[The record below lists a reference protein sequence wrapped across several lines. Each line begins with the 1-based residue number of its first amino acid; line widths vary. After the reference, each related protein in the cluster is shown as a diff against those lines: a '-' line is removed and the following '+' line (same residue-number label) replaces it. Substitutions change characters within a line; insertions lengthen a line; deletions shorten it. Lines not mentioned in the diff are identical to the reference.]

1 MVAPMKILQLRF
13 KNINSLAG
21 NQELDFTKPEFTENG
36 IFAITGKTGSGKSSI
51 LDAISLALY
60 GKTPRVDVTGS
71 SNDVMTHGERD
82 CFSEIVFESNGK
94 KWKAAWKQE
103 LSKNGNLKQIERSI
117 ADEND
122 KIIADKVSEASKKI
136 VEILGFDFEQ
146 FTKVILLAQGSF
158 TAFLQADK
166 SEKGELL
173 EQITGTKIYG
183 EISKKVFEK
192 NKLESQKLE
201 KIGLELDA
209 IKILN
214 EEEIQKL
221 QNEILSFE
229 EQKNSINKELQVI
242 EQILEK
248 IKALHSALEDIKKSE
263 EKIKNLQKELSDDEK
278 IFNKSK
284 QELQI
289 KLDLQTA
296 KNQELKDKKTEVSK
310 ILNKKEISHYHS
322 EKEKITVFGKE
333 IKTLIDSIKEI
344 ISSKMKMEK
353 NEKIIEENSAKAKEL
368 SAKLKSENKS
378 LEDIEKHINLLQEN
392 IKLAEKIRSLEEHRK
407 ALRDGEECPLC
418 GAKEHPFAKGNTPH
432 LGEKESE
439 LKDKKQQFKNLGDQI
454 LNREKTLEKLK
465 SDISNAQKNNKETEK
480 EIGEGRK
487 KIQQILAELGQIG
500 CKISEDENCINEL
513 ELIRKQKQDE
523 YKKNEE
529 IIKSAENVEKSIRAL
544 ADGEIPKICLE
555 IDAKKNEINSLQT
568 KIAMLKTS
576 IQEKQEQINL
586 QRANV
591 EKLEKEKMSA
601 EKSPEELQ
609 AEYKTKKQK
618 TEELLRAS
626 GANKQLLENNNLNL
640 EKSKQ
645 KLAEKE
651 KQQIASDKWKR
662 LDNLIGSADGKKFR
676 NYAQALTFENL
687 IALTN
692 KQLQKMSERYLLKR
706 IGDLSNPFELL
717 VIDKFQN
724 CAERTA
730 QNLSG
735 GEKFIVSLSL
745 ALGLANMA
753 SRNVRI
759 DTMFIDE
766 GFGTLD
772 SDYLDV
778 ALTALSSLQSEGK
791 LIGVISHLSEL
802 KERIATHITVAPVGN
817 GRSRITPIC

>member
-1 MVAPMKILQLRF
+1 MKILQLRF

-21 NQELDFTKPEFTENG
+21 YQELNFTKPEFTETG

-82 CFSEIVFESNGK
+82 CFSEIIFESNGK
-94 KWKAAWKQE
+94 KWKANWKQE
-103 LSKNGNLKQIERSI
+103 LSKTGNLKQIERSI

-122 KIIADKVSEASKKI
+122 KIIADKISDANKKI
-136 VEILGFDFEQ
+136 VEILGLDFEQ

-192 NKLESQKLE
+192 NKLENQKFE
-201 KIGLELDA
+201 KIGVELDA
-209 IKILN
+209 IKILS
-214 EEEIQKL
+214 EEETQKL
-221 QNEILSFE
+221 QNEILNFE
-229 EQKNSINKELQVI
+229 EQKNSINKELQAI

-248 IKALHSALEDIKKSE
+248 IKALHSVLEDIKNSE
-263 EKIKNLQKELSDDEK
+263 TKIKNLQKELAINEDTS
-278 IFNKSK
+278 NKAK

-289 KLDLQTA
+289 KLDLQIA
-296 KNQELKDKKTEVSK
+296 KNQELKNKKTEVSK
-310 ILNKKEISHYHS
+310 ILNEKEISYYHN
-322 EKEKITVFGKE
+322 EKEKITGFGKE
-333 IKTLIDSIKEI
+333 LNNLVSNIKEI
-344 ISSKMKMEK
+344 ISNKIKMKK
-353 NEKIIEENSAKAKEL
+353 NDKIIAENSAKVKEL
-368 SAKLKSENKS
+368 SAKIKSEKKAS
-378 LEDIEKHINLLQEN
+378 EDFEKHINLLQEN

-407 ALRDGEECPLC
+407 ALKDGEECPLC
-418 GAKEHPFAKGNTPH
+418 GAKEHPFAKGNTPRV
-432 LGEKESE
+432 GEKESE
-439 LKDKKQQFKNLGDQI
+439 LKDKKQQLKDLNNQI
-454 LNREKTLEKLK
+454 LNEEKTLEKLK
-465 SDISNAQKNNKETEK
+465 SDMNNAQKNNRETEK
-480 EIGEGRK
+480 EIGGSRK
-487 KIQQILAELGQIG
+487 KIEQILSELRQLG
-500 CKISEDENCINEL
+500 CKISEDEGCINEL
-513 ELIRKQKQDE
+513 ELIRKQKQGE
-523 YKKNEE
+523 YKEIEE
-529 IIKSAENVEKSIRAL
+529 IIKSAENVEKSIRVL
-544 ADGEIPKICLE
+544 TDGEIPKIGLE

-568 KIAMLKTS
+568 KIATIKTS
-576 IQEKQEQINL
+576 IQERQERINL
-586 QRANV
+586 QKANA

-609 AEYKTKKQK
+609 IEYKAKKQK
-618 TEELLRAS
+618 AEELLRAS

-645 KLAEKE
+645 KIAEKE
-651 KQQIASDKWKR
+651 RQQVTSDRWKR

-753 SRNVRI
+753 SRNMRI

-802 KERIATHITVAPVGN
+802 KERIATHITVTPVGN
-817 GRSRITPIC
+817 GRSRIE

>member
-1 MVAPMKILQLRF
+1 MKILQLRF

-21 NQELDFTKPEFTENG
+21 NQELDFTKPEFTETG

-71 SNDVMTHGERD
+71 SNDVMTHGEKD

-94 KWKAAWKQE
+94 KWKATWKQE

-122 KIIADKVSEASKKI
+122 KIIADKVSEASKEI
-136 VEILGFDFEQ
+136 VKILGFDFEQ

-192 NKLESQKLE
+192 NKLENQKLE

-209 IKILN
+209 IKILS
-214 EEEIQKL
+214 EEETQKL
-221 QNEILSFE
+221 QNDISNFE

-242 EQILEK
+242 EK
-248 IKALHSALEDIKKSE
+248 IEDIKNLE
-263 EKIKNLQKELSDDEK
+263 EKIKNLQKELIVNED
-278 IFNKSK
+278 IFNKAK

-289 KLDLQTA
+289 KLDLQTT
-296 KNQELKDKKTEVSK
+296 KNQELKAQKTEVSK
-310 ILNKKEISHYHS
+310 ILNKKEISYYHN

-333 IKTLIDSIKEI
+333 LNNLVSNIKEI
-344 ISSKMKMEK
+344 ISNKMKMEK
-353 NEKIIEENSAKAKEL
+353 NDKITAENTAKAKEL
-368 SAKLKSENKS
+368 SAKIKNEKKL

-418 GAKEHPFAKGNTPH
+418 GAKEHPFAKGNAPRV
-432 LGEKESE
+432 GKKESE
-439 LKDKKQQFKNLGDQI
+439 LKDKKQQLKDLSGQV
-454 LNREKTLEKLK
+454 LNEEKTLEKLK
-465 SDISNAQKNNKETEK
+465 SDVSNLQKNNKETEK
-480 EIGEGRK
+480 EIGESK
-487 KIQQILAELGQIG
+487 KRIEQILSELGQIG

-513 ELIRKQKQDE
+513 ELIRKQKLDE
-523 YKKNEE
+523 YRKNEE
-529 IIKSAENVEKSIRAL
+529 IIKSAENVEKSIKVL
-544 ADGEIPKICLE
+544 TDTEISKINSE

-568 KIAMLKTS
+568 KTATLKTS
-576 IQEKQEQINL
+576 IQEKQEQINI
-586 QRANV
+586 QKANV
-591 EKLEKEKMSA
+591 EKLKKEKMFA

-609 AEYKTKKQK
+609 AEYKAKKQK
-618 TEELLRAS
+618 AEELLRAS

-645 KLAEKE
+645 KIAEKE
-651 KQQIASDKWKR
+651 KQQIMSDKWKR

-802 KERIATHITVAPVGN
+802 KERIATHITVTSVGN
-817 GRSRITPIC
+817 GRSRIKF

>member
-1 MVAPMKILQLRF
+1 
-13 KNINSLAG
+13 
-21 NQELDFTKPEFTENG
+21 
-36 IFAITGKTGSGKSSI
+36 
-51 LDAISLALY
+51 
-60 GKTPRVDVTGS
+60 
-71 SNDVMTHGERD
+71 
-82 CFSEIVFESNGK
+82 
-94 KWKAAWKQE
+94 
-103 LSKNGNLKQIERSI
+103 
-117 ADEND
+117 
-122 KIIADKVSEASKKI
+122 
-136 VEILGFDFEQ
+136 
-146 FTKVILLAQGSF
+146 
-158 TAFLQADK
+158 LQADK

-192 NKLESQKLE
+192 NKLENQKLE

-209 IKILN
+209 IKILS
-214 EEEIQKL
+214 EEETQKL
-221 QNEILSFE
+221 QNDISNFE

-242 EQILEK
+242 EK
-248 IKALHSALEDIKKSE
+248 IEDIKNLE
-263 EKIKNLQKELSDDEK
+263 EKIKNLQKELIVNED
-278 IFNKSK
+278 IFNKAK

-289 KLDLQTA
+289 KLDLQTT
-296 KNQELKDKKTEVSK
+296 KNQELKAQKTEVSK
-310 ILNKKEISHYHS
+310 ILNKKEISYYHN

-333 IKTLIDSIKEI
+333 LNNLVSNIKEI
-344 ISSKMKMEK
+344 ISNKMKMEK
-353 NEKIIEENSAKAKEL
+353 NDKITAENTAKAKEL
-368 SAKLKSENKS
+368 SAKIKNEKKL

-418 GAKEHPFAKGNTPH
+418 GAKEHPFAKGNAPRV
-432 LGEKESE
+432 GKKESE
-439 LKDKKQQFKNLGDQI
+439 LKDKKQQLKDLSGQV
-454 LNREKTLEKLK
+454 LNEEKTLEKLK
-465 SDISNAQKNNKETEK
+465 SDVSNLQKNNKETEK
-480 EIGEGRK
+480 EIGESK
-487 KIQQILAELGQIG
+487 KRIEQILSELGQIG

-513 ELIRKQKQDE
+513 ELIRKQKLDE
-523 YKKNEE
+523 YRKNEE
-529 IIKSAENVEKSIRAL
+529 IIKSAENVEKSIKVL
-544 ADGEIPKICLE
+544 TDTEISKINSE

-568 KIAMLKTS
+568 KTATLKTS
-576 IQEKQEQINL
+576 IQEKQEQINI
-586 QRANV
+586 QKANV
-591 EKLEKEKMSA
+591 EKLKKEKMFA

-609 AEYKTKKQK
+609 AEYKAKKQK
-618 TEELLRAS
+618 AEELLRAS

-645 KLAEKE
+645 KIAEKE
-651 KQQIASDKWKR
+651 KQQIMSDKWKR

-802 KERIATHITVAPVGN
+802 KERIATHITVTSVGN
-817 GRSRITPIC
+817 GRSRIKF

>member
-21 NQELDFTKPEFTENG
+21 NQELDFTKPEFTETG

-192 NKLESQKLE
+192 NKLENQKLE

-209 IKILN
+209 IKILS

-221 QNEILSFE
+221 QNEIADFE
-229 EQKNSINKELQVI
+229 EQKNSINRELQAI
-242 EQILEK
+242 EK
-248 IKALHSALEDIKKSE
+248 MEDIKNLEK
-263 EKIKNLQKELSDDEK
+263 KIKNLQKELSAYEDT
-278 IFNKSK
+278 FNKAK

-296 KNQELKDKKTEVSK
+296 KNQELKAQKTEVSK

-322 EKEKITVFGKE
+322 EKEKITAFGKE
-333 IKTLIDSIKEI
+333 INNLVSNIKEI
-344 ISSKMKMEK
+344 ISNKIKMEK
-353 NEKIIEENSAKAKEL
+353 NEKITAENSAKAKEL
-368 SAKLKSENKS
+368 AAKLKSENKS
-378 LEDIEKHINLLQEN
+378 LEALEKHINLLQEN

-454 LNREKTLEKLK
+454 LYREKTLEKLK

-487 KIQQILAELGQIG
+487 KIQQILVELGQIG
-500 CKISEDENCINEL
+500 CEISEDENCINEL

-529 IIKSAENVEKSIRAL
+529 IIKNAENVERSIRAL
-544 ADGEIPKICLE
+544 ADGEIPKIGLE
-555 IDAKKNEINSLQT
+555 IDAKKNDINSLQT
-568 KIAMLKTS
+568 KITTLKTS

-591 EKLEKEKMSA
+591 EKLEKEKMFA

-609 AEYKTKKQK
+609 TEYRAKKQK
-618 TEELLRAS
+618 AEELLRAS

-802 KERIATHITVAPVGN
+802 KERIATHITVASVGN
-817 GRSRITPIC
+817 GRSRIIPIC

>member
-1 MVAPMKILQLRF
+1 MKILQLRF

-192 NKLESQKLE
+192 NKLENQKLE

-209 IKILN
+209 IKILS
-214 EEEIQKL
+214 EEETQKL
-221 QNEILSFE
+221 QNDISNFE

-242 EQILEK
+242 EK
-248 IKALHSALEDIKKSE
+248 IEDIKNLE
-263 EKIKNLQKELSDDEK
+263 EKIKNLQKELIVNED
-278 IFNKSK
+278 IFNKAK

-289 KLDLQTA
+289 KLDLQTT
-296 KNQELKDKKTEVSK
+296 KNQELKAQKTEVSK
-310 ILNKKEISHYHS
+310 ILNKKEISYYHN

-333 IKTLIDSIKEI
+333 LNNLVSNIKEI
-344 ISSKMKMEK
+344 ISNKMKMEK
-353 NEKIIEENSAKAKEL
+353 NDKITAENTAKAKEL
-368 SAKLKSENKS
+368 SAKIKNEKKL

-418 GAKEHPFAKGNTPH
+418 GAKEHPFAKGNAPRV
-432 LGEKESE
+432 GKKESE
-439 LKDKKQQFKNLGDQI
+439 LKDKKQQLKDLSGQV
-454 LNREKTLEKLK
+454 LNEEKTLEKLK
-465 SDISNAQKNNKETEK
+465 SDVSNLQKNNKETEK
-480 EIGEGRK
+480 EIGESK
-487 KIQQILAELGQIG
+487 KRIEQILSELGQIG

-513 ELIRKQKQDE
+513 ELIRKQKLDE
-523 YKKNEE
+523 YRKNEE
-529 IIKSAENVEKSIRAL
+529 IIKSAENVEKSIKVL
-544 ADGEIPKICLE
+544 TDTEISKINSE

-568 KIAMLKTS
+568 KTATLKTS
-576 IQEKQEQINL
+576 IQEKQEQINI
-586 QRANV
+586 QKANV
-591 EKLEKEKMSA
+591 EKLKKEKMFA

-609 AEYKTKKQK
+609 AEYKAKKQK
-618 TEELLRAS
+618 AEELLRAS

-645 KLAEKE
+645 KIAEKE
-651 KQQIASDKWKR
+651 KQQIMSDKWKR

-802 KERIATHITVAPVGN
+802 KERIATHITVTSVGN
-817 GRSRITPIC
+817 GRSRIKF

>member
-1 MVAPMKILQLRF
+1 MKILQLRF

-21 NQELDFTKPEFTENG
+21 NQELDFAKPEFTENG

-82 CFSEIVFESNGK
+82 CFSEIIFESNGK

-192 NKLESQKLE
+192 NKLENQKLE

-221 QNEILSFE
+221 QNEIADFE
-229 EQKNSINKELQVI
+229 NQKNSINRELQAI
-242 EQILEK
+242 EK
-248 IKALHSALEDIKKSE
+248 MEDIKNLE
-263 EKIKNLQKELSDDEK
+263 EKIKNLQKELADNEN
-278 IFNKSK
+278 IFNKAK

-296 KNQELKDKKTEVSK
+296 KNQELKAQKTEVSK
-310 ILNKKEISHYHS
+310 ILNKKEISHYHN
-322 EKEKITVFGKE
+322 EKEKIMAFGKE

-344 ISSKMKMEK
+344 ISSKIKMEK

-368 SAKLKSENKS
+368 AAKLKSENKS

-439 LKDKKQQFKNLGDQI
+439 LKDKKRQFKNLGDQI
-454 LNREKTLEKLK
+454 LNGEKTLEKLK

-487 KIQQILAELGQIG
+487 KIQQILAELGQID

-513 ELIRKQKQDE
+513 KLIRDQKLGE

-529 IIKSAENVEKSIRAL
+529 IIKSAENVEKSIRIL
-544 ADGEIPKICLE
+544 ADGEIPKIGLE
-555 IDAKKNEINSLQT
+555 IDAKKNDINSLQT
-568 KIAMLKTS
+568 KIATLKTS

-591 EKLEKEKMSA
+591 EKLEKEKMFA

-609 AEYKTKKQK
+609 TEYKAKKQK
-618 TEELLRAS
+618 AEELLRAS

-651 KQQIASDKWKR
+651 QQQIASDKWKR

-724 CAERTA
+724 CAERIA

-817 GRSRITPIC
+817 GRSRIIPLPPFV

>member
-21 NQELDFTKPEFTENG
+21 NQELDFTKPEFTETG

-82 CFSEIVFESNGK
+82 CFSEIIFESNGK
-94 KWKAAWKQE
+94 KWKATWKQE

-183 EISKKVFEK
+183 EISKKVFER

-214 EEEIQKL
+214 EEETQKL
-221 QNEILSFE
+221 QNEISNFE
-229 EQKNSINKELQVI
+229 NQKNSINKELQAI

-248 IKALHSALEDIKKSE
+248 IKALHSVLEDIKNSE
-263 EKIKNLQKELSDDEK
+263 EKIKNLQKELTANEGT
-278 IFNKSK
+278 FNKAK

-289 KLDLQTA
+289 KLDLQAA
-296 KNQELKDKKTEVSK
+296 KNQELKNKKTEVSK
-310 ILNKKEISHYHS
+310 ILNKKEISYYHA

-333 IKTLIDSIKEI
+333 INNLVSNIKEI
-344 ISSKMKMEK
+344 ISNKVKIEK
-353 NEKIIEENSAKAKEL
+353 NDKIIAENSAKAKEL
-368 SAKLKSENKS
+368 VAKIKSEKKS

-418 GAKEHPFAKGNTPH
+418 GAKEHPFAKGNIPH

-439 LKDKKQQFKNLGDQI
+439 LKDKKQQLKNFGDQI
-454 LNREKTLEKLK
+454 LNKEKTLEKLK
-465 SDISNAQKNNKETEK
+465 SDISNAQKNNRETEK
-480 EIGEGRK
+480 EIGESRK
-487 KIQQILAELGQIG
+487 KIQQILSELGQID

-513 ELIRKQKQDE
+513 ELIRKQKLGE

-529 IIKSAENVEKSIRAL
+529 IIKSAENVEKSIRIL
-544 ADGEIPKICLE
+544 ADGEIPKIGLE

-568 KIAMLKTS
+568 KTTTLKTS

-609 AEYKTKKQK
+609 TEYRAKKQK
-618 TEELLRAS
+618 AEELLRAS

-645 KLAEKE
+645 KIAEKE
-651 KQQIASDKWKR
+651 QQQITSDKWKR

-802 KERIATHITVAPVGN
+802 KERITTHITVAQVGN
-817 GRSRITPIC
+817 GRSRIKF